1 MCAGHLPC
9 MIWRLSLEVSAQRLK
24 GESSLKD
31 FEYAAAASVDEAV
44 SLLAAHGPRAKILAG
59 GTDILVQLREG
70 LREADLVLDV
80 KRIPELTTLEFDPA
94 VGLVLGAAT
103 PCYRIYENAQI
114 RRAYPALADAA
125 RIIGGWQIQTRASVG
140 GNLCNSS
147 PAADTIPALIA
158 HAAVCEIAGPGGRRN
173 VRAADFCTAPGKNV
187 LGRGELLV
195 ALRFPPPEPHA
206 GARYLRFIPR
216 NEMDIAV
223 AGAGVWVRLD
233 PSGSRIEAARIGLA
247 AVAPTP
253 LEATEA
259 AAWLAGKA
267 ATPENFAEAGRLAQA
282 IAQPITDMRG
292 TAEYRRHLVAVLTR
306 RALADA
312 VARAAEA

>member
-1 MCAGHLPC
+1 
-9 MIWRLSLEVSAQRLK
+9 
-24 GESSLKD
+24 LKD

-44 SLLAAHGPRAKILAG
+44 SLLAAHGPRARILAG

-80 KRIPELTTLEFDPA
+80 KRIPELTALEFDPA
-94 VGLVLGAAT
+94 RGLLLGAAT
-103 PCYRIYENAQI
+103 PCYRIYEHEQVK
-114 RRAYPALADAA
+114 RAYPALADAA

-158 HAAVCEIAGPGGRRN
+158 HAAVCHIAGPDGRRS
-173 VRAADFCTAPGKNV
+173 VRAAEFCTAPGKNV

-195 ALRFPPPEPHA
+195 ALEFPPPVPRS

-233 PSGSRIEAARIGLA
+233 PTGQQIEEARIGLA

-253 LEATEA
+253 LEATEV
-259 AAWLAGKA
+259 AAWLAGRP
-267 ATPENFAEAGRLAQA
+267 ATPESFAEAGRMAQA
-282 IAQPITDMRG
+282 IARPITDMRG

-312 VARAAEA
+312 VGRARGVG